1 MLIFPGVCRQ
11 GVRQLDRARQVEA
24 KVVISNTDPFR
35 LRELTGAE
43 RFGPDLNRR
52 LDAMRRDGTTLKAP
66 SQPCRLLSLCL

>member
-1 MLIFPGVCRQ
+1 MWPGSGRQ
-11 GVRQLDRARQVEA
+11 GVRQRGRARQVEA
-24 KVVISNTDPFR
+24 KVVVSNADPFR

-43 RFGPDLNRR
+43 RFGPELNRR